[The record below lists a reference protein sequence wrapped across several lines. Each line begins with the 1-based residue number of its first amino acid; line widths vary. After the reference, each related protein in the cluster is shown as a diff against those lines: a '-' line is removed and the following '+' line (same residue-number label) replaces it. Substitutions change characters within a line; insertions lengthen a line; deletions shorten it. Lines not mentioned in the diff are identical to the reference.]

1 VAVLATMLAAL
12 AVAAPAKAPRTDHV
26 LWRAAEDGFAAWAL
40 SGVERTVDGEV
51 RLARGRR
58 SGEAISPVVTPAVRF
73 TEAIPSWNA
82 ATPRGTW
89 LEVGLRARAGSRWT
103 RWWSLGIWSSTDLRR
118 RHSVGAQRDASG
130 HVATDTLALA
140 RRADAVQL
148 RLRLRSK
155 ASASPSIRLAAVAV
169 SAPTGPAP
177 RAASGRATLLD
188 VPEYSQMV
196 YRDGGEVWCSPT
208 SLAMVLAYW
217 QRYRGRPG
225 PRVRRTVA
233 GVYDP
238 SYRGHGNWP
247 FNTAFAATEGL
258 EATVARLADLREA
271 EDWVAAGVPVIVSF
285 GWKRGELPGA
295 GGSSDGHLAVV
306 VGFQADGDPIVNDP
320 AARTNA
326 AVRRAYPRTILE
338 RLWRSRSNG
347 TAYLVYPPGRAIPP
361 LLR

>member
-1 VAVLATMLAAL
+1 MLAAL
-12 AVAAPAKAPRTDHV
+12 AVAAPAKAQRTDHV
-26 LWRAAEDGFAAWAL
+26 LWRAADDGFASWAL
-40 SGVERTVDGEV
+40 AGVERSGSGEL
-51 RLARGRR
+51 RLAAGRR
-58 SGEAISPVVTPAVRF
+58 SGDAIAPVTPTGVRF

-82 ATPRGTW
+82 STPRGTW
-89 LEVGLRARAGSRWT
+89 LEVALRARVGSRWT
-103 RWWSLGIWSSTDLRR
+103 RWWSLGVWSSTDARR
-118 RHSVGAQRDASG
+118 RHSVGGQRDASG
-130 HVATDTLALA
+130 RVATDTLALA
-140 RRADAVQL
+140 RRGDAVQL
-148 RLRLRSK
+148 RLRLRSSG
-155 ASASPSIRLAAVAV
+155 AARPSVRLAAVAV

-177 RAASGRATLLD
+177 RPASGRATLLD

-217 QRYRGRPG
+217 HGYRGRPA

-238 SYRGHGNWP
+238 VYRGHGNWP

-258 EATVARLADLREA
+258 EATVARLADLREV

-285 GWKRGELPGA
+285 GWKAGELSGA

-306 VGFQADGDPIVNDP
+306 VGFEADGDPIVNDP

-326 AVRRAYPRTILE
+326 AVRRAYPRRIFE
-338 RLWRSRSNG
+338 RLWRLRSNG
-347 TAYLVYPPGRAIPP
+347 TAYLVHPPGRAVPP
-361 LLR
+361 LAR